1 MTAMTKKNTNV
12 KFYAGALIQ
21 MLAMGFLLFIATVE
35 IFSMASDTQIFRYQG
50 F

>member
-1 MTAMTKKNTNV
+1 MTAMTKKKTNV
-12 KFYAGALIQ
+12 KFFAGALLQ
-21 MLAMGFLLFIATVE
+21 MVAMGFLLFVATVE